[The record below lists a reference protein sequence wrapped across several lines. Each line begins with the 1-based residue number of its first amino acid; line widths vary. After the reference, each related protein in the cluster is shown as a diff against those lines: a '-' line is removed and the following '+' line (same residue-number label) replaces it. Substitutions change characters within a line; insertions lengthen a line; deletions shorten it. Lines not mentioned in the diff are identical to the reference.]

1 MPGKLDPKQY
11 ESLGRVAE
19 EVLVKDYVELLQK
32 PHRRWLHSF
41 VAGLFGGFGGVIGA
55 TVMVA
60 LLLFL
65 LQYLGALPWIGEYFQ
80 SLSQTIKR

>member
-11 ESLGRVAE
+11 ENLGRQVE
-19 EVLVKDYVELLQK
+19 DVLVKDYVELLHK
-32 PHRRWLHSF
+32 PYRRWWHSF

-60 LLLFL
+60 VLLFL
-65 LQYLGALPWIGEYFQ
+65 LQQLGALPWIGDYFKD
-80 SLSQTIKR
+80 LGQTIKR

>member
-11 ESLGRVAE
+11 ENLGRQVEVA
-19 EVLVKDYVELLQK
+19 LVRDYGELLHK
-32 PHRRWLHSF
+32 PHRRWAHSF
-41 VAGLFGGFGGVIGA
+41 VAGLFAGFGGVIGA